1 MADINYY
8 KLVEENAEERKDL
21 TDRQDADVLLRNL
34 DSYVMK
40 DIKNV
45 EMSGVVNVTLNRPK
59 VVANYIIAALSNTS
73 EQILVESE
81 EKDFDPDYIKDFRRL
96 AFAAADARLRQRN
109 MWRLNPYLDEQTCMR
124 GGDAVRCYF
133 QMVDGVLQPDI
144 AYWDYRYVNYAP
156 SSNGLAWASFGYG
169 TKRKKAVIES
179 ESWWEK
185 SSKPNISK
193 AAEVVDIL
201 TPEVNEIWIEGKK
214 VFDQEN
220 DMVWPDG
227 TKYVPVVIQEVSIG
241 SMLSDADDLEN
252 HGESVFFLI
261 RQVIPELNRVI
272 SIIQTHNLLTIKR
285 PIQTPAP
292 EGRIAT
298 PPKYEDVTDP
308 GASSSTEPGNRTEA
322 INLGDI
328 TNATQIALARIDRAL
343 EEGGL
348 SVSQLGLLGDPAAS
362 GIALIQ
368 SKEGRD
374 IIYLPR
380 LKTKAETK
388 QALGDMITAQVMQ
401 IGGTVEIGTPGH
413 KRQFDTRKL
422 EGQYEVT
429 HKFSVKS
436 LAIDA
441 GLASLAAAYG
451 NSMSEH
457 SKRREIYQM
466 DDPDGEERWL
476 SYEEAGRIVP
486 SIKLARLAEDLIA
499 LDKNDEAQMVADF
512 AQVQLE
518 QLLSGG
524 VESAKPEP
532 KKEPTQLVGLFSGAT
547 GKGKGNPP
555 ATEEV
560 K

>member
-1 MADINYY
+1 
-8 KLVEENAEERKDL
+8 
-21 TDRQDADVLLRNL
+21 
-34 DSYVMK
+34 
-40 DIKNV
+40 
-45 EMSGVVNVTLNRPK
+45 
-59 VVANYIIAALSNTS
+59 
-73 EQILVESE
+73 
-81 EKDFDPDYIKDFRRL
+81 
-96 AFAAADARLRQRN
+96 
-109 MWRLNPYLDEQTCMR
+109 
-124 GGDAVRCYF
+124 
-133 QMVDGVLQPDI
+133 VLQPDI

-185 SSKPNISK
+185 SSKPSISK
-193 AAEVVDIL
+193 EAEVVDIW

-214 VFDQEN
+214 VFDQAN

-241 SMLSDADDLEN
+241 SMLSDADDLKN

-292 EGRIAT
+292 EGRTAT

-308 GASSSTEPGNRTEA
+308 GSSSSTEQGHETKA

-388 QALGDMITAQVMQ
+388 QALGDMLTAQVMQ

-429 HKFSVKS
+429 HTFSVKS

-532 KKEPTQLVGLFSGAT
+532 KKEPTQLVGLFGGAS
-547 GKGKGNPP
+547 GKGKGNQQV
-555 ATEEV
+555 EEV
-560 K
+560 EK